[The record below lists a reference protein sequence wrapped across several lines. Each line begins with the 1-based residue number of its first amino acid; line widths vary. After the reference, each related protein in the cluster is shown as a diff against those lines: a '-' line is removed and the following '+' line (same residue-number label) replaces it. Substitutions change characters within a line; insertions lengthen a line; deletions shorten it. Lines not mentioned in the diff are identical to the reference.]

1 MYRILFALLWLITLL
16 PLRVLYLISDLLY
29 PIIYYITGYRKMV
42 VRENIEKSF
51 PDKTEK
57 ERLKIEKQFY
67 RFFCDLFIET
77 LKQLHFSQA
86 EMSRRI
92 TFGNVDLV
100 LEQYNRGKSI
110 MLMTA
115 HYANWE
121 WISSMSMYLPA
132 DKALHPIYKRLTSK
146 DSDLLMNKLRS
157 KYGGT
162 NIEKSSLLRTMVR
175 MKSKEQI
182 GAFGMV
188 SDQTPPR
195 NFQFSLEFLNQKTPM
210 LTGSEELAKKF
221 DYPVFY
227 AKLTRIRRGYYHCD
241 LIPISMEPKETA
253 EHEITEKYMGEL
265 EKQILEA
272 PHLWLWTHKRWKY
285 VR

>member
-1 MYRILFALLWLITLL
+1 MYRISFALLWLVTLL
-16 PLRVLYLISDLLY
+16 PLRVLYLFSDFLY
-29 PIIYYITGYRKMV
+29 PIIYYVARYRRTI
-42 VRENIEKSF
+42 VRGNIDNSFPEKS
-51 PDKTEK
+51 EK

-86 EMSRRI
+86 EMSKRI
-92 TFGNVDLV
+92 TFENVDMV
-100 LEQYNRGKSI
+100 LDQYAQGKSI

-146 DSDLLMNKLRS
+146 GSDLLMNKLRA

-175 MKSKEQI
+175 MKSKQQI

-195 NFQFSLEFLNQKTPM
+195 NFQFSVEFLHQKTPM
-210 LTGSEELAKKF
+210 FTGSEELSKKF

-227 AKLTRIRRGYYHCD
+227 AKLKRIKRGYYHCE
-241 LIPISMEPKETA
+241 LIPISMEPNNTA
-253 EHEITEKYMGEL
+253 EHEITEKYMSEL
-265 EKQILEA
+265 EKQIQET

>member
-16 PLRVLYLISDLLY
+16 PLRVLYLLSDFLY
-29 PIIYYITGYRKMV
+29 PILYYVVGYRKNV
-42 VRENIEKSF
+42 VRGNVEKSF

-57 ERLKIEKQFY
+57 ERLLIERRFY
-67 RFFCDLFIET
+67 RFFCDLFVET
-77 LKQLHFSQA
+77 LKQLHFSPA

-92 TFGNVDLV
+92 TFGNVNLV

-110 MLMTA
+110 MLMTS

-132 DKALHPIYKRLTSK
+132 DKALHPIYKRLTNK
-146 DSDLLMNKLRS
+146 GSDLLMNKLRS

-162 NIEKSSLLRTMVR
+162 NIEKNNLLRTMLR
-175 MKSKEQI
+175 MKSKGQL
-182 GAFGMV
+182 GALGMV
-188 SDQTPPR
+188 SDQTPIR
-195 NFQFSLEFLNQKTPM
+195 KFQFCLEFLNQKTPM
-210 LTGSEELAKKF
+210 LTGTEELAKKF

-227 AKLTRIRRGYYHCD
+227 AKLTRVKRGYYHCD

-253 EHEITEKYMGEL
+253 EYEITEKYMREL
-265 EKQILEA
+265 EKQIQDT